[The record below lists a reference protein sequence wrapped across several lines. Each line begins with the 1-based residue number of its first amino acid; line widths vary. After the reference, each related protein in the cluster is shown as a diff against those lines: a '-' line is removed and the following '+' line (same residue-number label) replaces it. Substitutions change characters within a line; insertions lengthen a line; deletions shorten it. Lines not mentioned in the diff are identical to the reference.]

1 MMTRWVRALR
11 PDANEP
17 LLLAARA
24 HHIRRWER
32 PRDSFPAGREGYL
45 RWRAMLQRF
54 HADALGE
61 IMADVGYAAAEV
73 KRAQDLVRKRGLGRD
88 PDAQAMED
96 ALCLVFIET
105 QLADFAGH
113 PRRRRPHGRG
123 ARKHLAK
130 DEPRRPRRSPNPRPR
145 RPRPP
150 SPATRRRPSR
160 GDRTGVQADPPE
172 AHVTD
177 ASPAARR
184 STAAKLYRLLII
196 LTPLVILLQGFL
208 FGGFYS
214 GGGGTMLD
222 IHLWLGRISFAVVLA
237 RHPPRRAPRRL
248 RPRHPHRPRHRG
260 PRRPLDR
267 PAIPRRRLRRLP
279 LVLRPPR
286 PPRHRHVRLFPRA
299 YRHGLA
305 VQALGTLLP
314 SSTAPHHRRGTFEGT
329 KASSSTALIPVASA
343 HVQDWPAN
351 QFGAPCTMW
360 DRRSVT
366 RLHGHLSPC
375 CGSV

>member
-1 MMTRWVRALR
+1 MTPRYDEAIRRIDEANAADPNTLDVDGVPHPKEAAHAEMMTRWVRALR
-11 PDANEP
+11 PAANEP

-61 IMADVGYAAAEV
+61 IMTAAGYEAAEV

-96 ALCLVFIET
+96 ALCLVFMET

-113 PRRRRPHGRG
+113 PRRRRPHDRSP
-123 ARKHLAK
+123 RQHLAQ
-130 DEPRRPRRSPNPRPR
+130 DEPRRPRRRPSPRPR
-145 RPRPP
+145 RPRRPP
-150 SPATRRRPSR
+150 PPRRRPSR

-184 STAAKLYRLLII
+184 PTAAKLYRLLII

-214 GGGGTMLD
+214 GGGATMLD

-237 RHPPRRAPRRL
+237 VILPAALRAGFDPASRIVPATAALAALWTVQQSLGEGTVDYRWFSALHVPLGITMFGFSLVLAGMVWRRAP
-248 RPRHPHRPRHRG
+248 
-260 PRRPLDR
+260 
-267 PAIPRRRLRRLP
+267 LP
-279 LVLRPPR
+279 
-286 PPRHRHVRLFPRA
+286 
-299 YRHGLA
+299 
-305 VQALGTLLP
+305 
-314 SSTAPHHRRGTFEGT
+314 
-329 KASSSTALIPVASA
+329 
-343 HVQDWPAN
+343 
-351 QFGAPCTMW
+351 
-360 DRRSVT
+360 
-366 RLHGHLSPC
+366 
-375 CGSV
+375 